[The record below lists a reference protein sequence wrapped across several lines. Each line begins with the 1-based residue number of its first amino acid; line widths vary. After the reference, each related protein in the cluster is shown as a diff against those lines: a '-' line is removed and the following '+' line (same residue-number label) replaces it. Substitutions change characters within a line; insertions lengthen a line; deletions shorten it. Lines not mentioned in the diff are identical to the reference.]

1 MKSRKNAAL
10 NELKTRIPIFLGV
23 VLALVTGA
31 KMPILATVIIVTSI
45 YYFVSGLRRKDLN
58 TRKAI
63 VTYAAIA
70 ASFVALAFV
79 ALGSG
84 TVGYY
89 IMAMAWLL
97 HVSWDIY
104 LYRINKVVPRWLTQ
118 FCMGYDVVVAILL
131 VIVAQK
137 A

>member
-1 MKSRKNAAL
+1 MKPHSHSAL
-10 NELKTRIPIFLGV
+10 DELKKRIPILLGIA
-23 VLALVTGA
+23 LALVTGH
-31 KMPILATVIIVTSI
+31 KMIILAAVIIVTSI
-45 YYFVSGLRRKDLN
+45 YYFISGLRRKDIQGS
-58 TRKAI
+58 RPI
-63 VTYAAIA
+63 VSYAAIA

-84 TVGYY
+84 TIGYY
-89 IMAMAWLL
+89 IMAAAWLL

-131 VIVAQK
+131 VIAAQK